1 MLFLTMIINEY
12 EKWIGTRQELISII
26 KLIENKSPKN
36 YKMFSKQV
44 GKLSSVNNRRV
55 KQFIDE
61 GIIPKPVFEDKKYQY
76 KFTHIVRYL
85 SAIMLRNKGFPLK
98 IVKEHLD
105 HNDFEFLKNEF
116 VHGKSDKDFLK
127 KENLDDTDYIDRLK
141 KLDREEGRVLNI
153 LQMKLAIT
161 PWCNLNINLNK
172 LKNLKEEDIE
182 TLTEGVSRSL
192 KALIINR

>member
-1 MLFLTMIINEY
+1 MIDNY
-12 EKWIGTRQELISII
+12 KNWTGTRPDLISII
-26 KLIENKSPKN
+26 KIIEKDSPKK

-44 GKLSSVNNRRV
+44 GKLSSINDRRV
-55 KQFIDE
+55 QQFIDE
-61 GIIPKPVFEDKKYQY
+61 GIIPKPFFKDKKYQY
-76 KFTHIVRYL
+76 NFTHIVRYL
-85 SAIMLRNKGFPLK
+85 SAIILRNKGFPLK

-105 HNDFEFLKNEF
+105 QNDFEFLKNEF
-116 VHGKSDKDFLK
+116 VYGKNDKDFLK
-127 KENLDDTDYIDRLK
+127 KENLDDIDYIDRLK

>member
-1 MLFLTMIINEY
+1 MIDNY
-12 EKWIGTRQELISII
+12 ENWTGTRPDLISII
-26 KLIENKSPKN
+26 KIIEKDNPKK

-44 GKLSSVNNRRV
+44 GKLSSINDRRV
-55 KQFIDE
+55 QQFIDE
-61 GIIPKPVFEDKKYQY
+61 GIIPKPFFKDKKYQY
-76 KFTHIVRYL
+76 NFTHIVRYL

-105 HNDFEFLKNEF
+105 QNNFEFLKNEF
-116 VHGKSDKDFLK
+116 IHGKNDKDFLK

-172 LKNLKEEDIE
+172 LKNLKEEDID

-192 KALIINR
+192 KALIIKK